1 MLRDYLL
8 LGVDAMTETCG
19 TCGGAG
25 RFTVN
30 VTTPGGWYDCWTVD
44 VCPNCKGTGKVAHNE
59 CDVLAEALAQYEEA
73 QDD

>member
-25 RFTVN
+25 RYTVN
-30 VTTPGGWYDCWTVD
+30 VTMPGGWSDCWTVD
-44 VCPNCKGTGKVAHNE
+44 VCPDCKGTGKVGE
-59 CDVLAEALAQYEEA
+59 L
-73 QDD
+73 